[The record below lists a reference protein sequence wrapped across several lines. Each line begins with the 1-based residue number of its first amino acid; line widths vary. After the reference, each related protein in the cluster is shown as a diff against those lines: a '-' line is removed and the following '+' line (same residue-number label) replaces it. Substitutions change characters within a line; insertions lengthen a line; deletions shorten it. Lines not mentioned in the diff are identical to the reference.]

1 MRVNEIF
8 YSLQG
13 EGFWTG
19 TPAVFV
25 RFSGCNLKC
34 SFCDTEHFGYTEMSA
49 EQIVDEV
56 SKFPAKRV
64 ILTGGEPLLQV
75 DQRLLKL
82 LKGNGIA
89 VHVETNGTIAVSDT
103 MRKLIDWITVSP
115 KSEYVQ
121 IADFDELKV
130 VYQEQDLKC
139 WDSCLIG
146 NLCSRCY
153 LQPCDYGD
161 ATKNSISIART
172 VEFIKSHPGWKLS
185 LQTHKLINI
194 P

>member
-1 MRVNEIF
+1 MRINEIF

-34 SFCDTEHFGYTEMSA
+34 SFCDTEHFGYRDMSV
-49 EQIVDEV
+49 EQIVEEV

-75 DQRLLKL
+75 NERLLKL
-82 LKGNGIA
+82 LKSNGIV

-103 MRKLIDWITVSP
+103 MRNLIDWITVSP
-115 KSEYVQ
+115 KSEYIQ

-130 VYQEQDLKC
+130 VYQGQNLKC
-139 WDSCLIG
+139 WDSYLIG

-161 ATKNSISIART
+161 AAKNLISIART
-172 VEFIKSHPGWKLS
+172 VEFIKSHPTWTLS
-185 LQTHKLINI
+185 LQTHKLIDI